1 MCVVCLGSH
10 GLVWR
15 YCILYVYC
23 FHFVIL
29 QYGFSFLDSDP
40 LESLHSSSL
49 GMSKELPSHYAMKT
63 LEEQGTPSEQPL
75 MKGVCHMPCSCD
87 SYC

>member
-1 MCVVCLGSH
+1 MVWSKGIVCLLLSFH
-10 GLVWR
+10 DSAVWLLV
-15 YCILYVYC
+15 
-23 FHFVIL
+23 
-29 QYGFSFLDSDP
+29 LDPDP

-49 GMSKELPSHYAMKT
+49 GMSKELPSRYAMKT
-63 LEEQGTPSEQPL
+63 LEEQGTLSEQPL

>member
-10 GLVWR
+10 AWFGLEV
-15 YCILYVYC
+15 LYVFS
-23 FHFVIL
+23 FHFMTL
-29 QYGFSFLDSDP
+29 QYGFLFLDSDP

-49 GMSKELPSHYAMKT
+49 GMSKVLPSHYAMKT
-63 LEEQGTPSEQPL
+63 LEEQGTLSKQPL
-75 MKGVCHMPCSCD
+75 MKGMCHMPCSCD